1 MNTITAIII
10 DDEELARGI
19 IKEYLFDFPEIKVVA
34 ECRDAHEALEAIA
47 KYNPDLLFLD
57 IQMPEITGFE
67 LLEMLDDL
75 PKIIFSTAFDQ
86 YAIKAFEVS
95 AVDYLLK
102 PYDFERFELAVKRAK
117 KNIESETK
125 TNETITKL
133 LESINKPK
141 DYLDRILI
149 KQSGRIVIISTG
161 EIYLIKAMDDYAE
174 IHTKKESFLIQ
185 QSLNHLESRL
195 DPDKFLRVHR
205 SYITNINAI
214 KDIVSWANGRYKIF
228 LKNGSEISV
237 SRSGYQK
244 LKRFFI

>member
-1 MNTITAIII
+1 MNTIKAIII
-10 DDEELARGI
+10 DDEELAREI
-19 IKEYLFDFPEIKVVA
+19 IKEYLVNFPEIKIIS
-34 ECRDAHEALEAIA
+34 ECRDAHEALAAIT
-47 KYNPDLLFLD
+47 KHKPDLIFLD
-57 IQMPEITGFE
+57 IHMPEINGFE
-67 LLEMLDDL
+67 LLEMLEEL
-75 PKIIFSTAFDQ
+75 PNIIFSTAYDQ
-86 YAIKAFEVS
+86 YAIKAFEVN

-102 PYDFERFELAVKRAK
+102 PYDAERFELALKRAK
-117 KNIESETK
+117 KDIESDTK

-141 DYLDRILI
+141 DYLDRLLI
-149 KQSGRIVIISTG
+149 KQSGRIVIISTS
-161 EIYLIKAMDDYAE
+161 EIYLIKAADDYAE
-174 IHTKKESFLIQ
+174 IHTTKESYLIQ

-214 KDIVSWANGRYKIF
+214 KDIVSWASGRYKLF
-228 LKNGSEISV
+228 LKNGNEISV

>member
-1 MNTITAIII
+1 MNTIKAIII
-10 DDEELARGI
+10 DDEELAREI
-19 IKEYLFDFPEIKVVA
+19 IKEYLVNFPEIKVEA
-34 ECRDAHEALEAIA
+34 ECQDAHEAFEAIIN
-47 KYNPDLLFLD
+47 YNPDLLFLD
-57 IQMPEITGFE
+57 IQMPEINGFE
-67 LLEMLDDL
+67 LLEMLEEL
-75 PKIIFSTAFDQ
+75 PNIIFSTAYDQ
-86 YAIKAFEVS
+86 YAIKAFEVN

-102 PYDFERFELAVKRAK
+102 PYDAERFELALKRAK
-117 KNIESETK
+117 KDIESDTK

-141 DYLDRILI
+141 DYLDRLLI
-149 KQSGRIVIISTG
+149 KQSGRIVIISTS
-161 EIYLIKAMDDYAE
+161 EIYLIKAADDYAE
-174 IHTKKESFLIQ
+174 IHTTKESYLIQ

-214 KDIVSWANGRYKIF
+214 KDIVSWASGRYKLF
-228 LKNGSEISV
+228 LKNGNEISV

>member
-1 MNTITAIII
+1 MKTITAIII
-10 DDEELARGI
+10 DDEELAREI
-19 IKEYLFDFPEIKVVA
+19 IKEYLTDSPEIKVVA
-34 ECRDAHEALEAIA
+34 ECRDAHEAIAAISE
-47 KYNPDLLFLD
+47 YNPDLLFLD
-57 IQMPEITGFE
+57 IQMPEINGFE
-67 LLEMLDDL
+67 LLEMLDEL
-75 PKIIFSTAFDQ
+75 PKIIFSTAYDQ
-86 YAIKAFEVS
+86 YAIKAFEVN

-102 PYDFERFELAVKRAK
+102 PYDAERFEVAVNRAK
-117 KNIESETK
+117 QNILSETE

-149 KQSGRIVIISTG
+149 KQSGRIVIISTN

-174 IHTKKESFLIQ
+174 IHIKKESYLIQ

-214 KDIVSWANGRYKIF
+214 KDIVSWAGGRYKLF
-228 LKNGSEISV
+228 LKNGTEISV